1 MIFSVKSSVGCIRE
15 YNQDFYHVPA
25 KDGIPF
31 FMVADGMGGTKGG
44 EIASTVA
51 VSTAVTFIEDNFSGC
66 TDYPLLLRSAVN
78 AANGAVY
85 RMSRMDTEL
94 SRMGTT
100 CTAALIVDNV
110 VYVAQ
115 VGDSRAYILDESG
128 FRQLTTDH
136 SYVQK
141 LVQAG
146 EITKEMARLHPD
158 RNKITRAVG
167 VKGYVSTDI
176 NMAILHNEAILM
188 LCSDGL
194 CTMLPD
200 SEIEQQLRENSPQK
214 SAEQLVQLAERA
226 GGFDNI
232 TVIVIKNSN

>member
-1 MIFSVKSSVGCIRE
+1 M
-15 YNQDFYHVPA
+15 
-25 KDGIPF
+25 
-31 FMVADGMGGTKGG
+31 
-44 EIASTVA
+44 
-51 VSTAVTFIEDNFSGC
+51 
-66 TDYPLLLRSAVN
+66 
-78 AANGAVY
+78 
-85 RMSRMDTEL
+85 
-94 SRMGTT
+94 
-100 CTAALIVDNV
+100 
-110 VYVAQ
+110 
-115 VGDSRAYILDESG
+115 
-128 FRQLTTDH
+128 
-136 SYVQK
+136 
-141 LVQAG
+141 QAG